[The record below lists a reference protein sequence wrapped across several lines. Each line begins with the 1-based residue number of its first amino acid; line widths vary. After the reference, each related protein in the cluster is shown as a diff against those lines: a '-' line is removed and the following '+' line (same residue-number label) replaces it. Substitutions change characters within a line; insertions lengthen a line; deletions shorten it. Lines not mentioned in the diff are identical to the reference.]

1 MPRRLIVALLA
12 VSLLLSSSFGDA
24 AGAAGPAEK
33 PVKPDYFISPAT
45 VIIGCTSGAAAGALA
60 AGMPITAA
68 MATGTAV
75 VPSAWAFMITITYL
89 GCVIGAAT
97 GAVAVGTAWL
107 LERAHPE

>member
-12 VSLLLSSSFGDA
+12 AALLLSSPCGDA
-24 AGAAGPAEK
+24 AFAAE
-33 PVKPDYFISPAT
+33 PVARPDYFISPAT

-75 VPSAWAFMITITYL
+75 VPSAWAFMITITWL

-107 LERAHPE
+107 LERPRPE